1 MPNIEDY
8 EAMTK
13 ISLSED
19 EKTIVSGYMNM
30 LLDSF
35 KKLEDTDVSGVV
47 PLISVLDVKSPMRD
61 DIAIKTISREELLSN
76 APEQHDGYF
85 QVPRTVD

>member
-35 KKLEDTDVSGVV
+35 KSWRIRMFQGGAPYKCAGC
-47 PLISVLDVKSPMRD
+47 KSPMRD
-61 DIAIKTISREELLSN
+61 DVAIKTISREELLSN

>member
-19 EKTIVSGYMNM
+19 EKTIVSGHMNM

-61 DIAIKTISREELLSN
+61 DVAIKTISREELLSN

>member
-61 DIAIKTISREELLSN
+61 DVAIKTISREELLSN
-76 APEQHDGYF
+76 APEQHDAYF

>member
-47 PLISVLDVKSPMRD
+47 PLISVLDVKVLCGTTLP
-61 DIAIKTISREELLSN
+61 SRPYRGR
-76 APEQHDGYF
+76 AP
-85 QVPRTVD
+85 VKRP

>member
-30 LLDSF
+30 LLDGF

-61 DIAIKTISREELLSN
+61 DVAIKTISREELLSN

>member
-8 EAMTK
+8 EAMIK

-61 DIAIKTISREELLSN
+61 DVAIKTISREELLSN

>member
-61 DIAIKTISREELLSN
+61 DVAIKTISREELLSN

>member
-19 EKTIVSGYMNM
+19 ERAVVSDYMDM

-35 KKLEDTDVSGVV
+35 NKLEDTDVSGVE
-47 PLISVLDVKSPMRD
+47 PLISVLDVKGPMRD
-61 DIAIKTISREELLSN
+61 DLVIKTISREELLSN

>member
-19 EKTIVSGYMNM
+19 EKTIVSGYMN
-30 LLDSF
+30 
-35 KKLEDTDVSGVV
+35 
-47 PLISVLDVKSPMRD
+47 
-61 DIAIKTISREELLSN
+61 IAAGQL
-76 APEQHDGYF
+76 
-85 QVPRTVD
+85 